1 MRVFIDEIKDVEL
14 ISNNDHL
21 QQDII
26 ALFSAY
32 SQLSNLL

>member
-14 ISNNDHL
+14 ILNNDHL

-26 ALFSAY
+26 ALFSVY